1 MSPVK
6 EEKNMEKDLV
16 EKRCLSDNRRY
27 ADLIN
32 GFVFQGKQILHET
45 DLRELDTQTGSWE
58 KRRFLEEKN
67 HKAEISGFASEG
79 RPGHQFCRDRGG
91 EPGGSGLSDAA

>member
-1 MSPVK
+1 MPPAK
-6 EEKNMEKDLV
+6 EEKNREKDLV

-45 DLRELDTQTGSWE
+45 DLRELAEVSFCPVLE
-58 KRRFLEEKN
+58 KT
-67 HKAEISGFASEG
+67 
-79 RPGHQFCRDRGG
+79 P
-91 EPGGSGLSDAA
+91 

>member
-45 DLRELDTQTGSWE
+45 DLRELDTQTGSWGE
-58 KRRFLEEKN
+58 RRFWKRK
-67 HKAEISGFASEG
+67 KAEISGFASEG
-79 RPGHQFCRDRGG
+79 RPGHQFCRDRVG

>member
-6 EEKNMEKDLV
+6 EEKTMEKDLV

-32 GFVFQGKQILHET
+32 GFVFRENRFYTKQI
-45 DLRELDTQTGSWE
+45 
-58 KRRFLEEKN
+58 
-67 HKAEISGFASEG
+67 
-79 RPGHQFCRDRGG
+79 
-91 EPGGSGLSDAA
+91 

>member
-32 GFVFQGKQILHET
+32 GFVFQGNRFFPKQI
-45 DLRELDTQTGSWE
+45 
-58 KRRFLEEKN
+58 
-67 HKAEISGFASEG
+67 
-79 RPGHQFCRDRGG
+79 
-91 EPGGSGLSDAA
+91 